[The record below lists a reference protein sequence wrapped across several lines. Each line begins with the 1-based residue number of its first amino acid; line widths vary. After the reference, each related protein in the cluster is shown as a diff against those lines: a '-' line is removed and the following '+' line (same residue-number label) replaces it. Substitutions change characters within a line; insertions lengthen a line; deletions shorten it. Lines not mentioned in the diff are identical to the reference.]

1 MPANTL
7 EVKSHLILAK
17 QFLAAGLMAVA
28 DGHNNAGATLAVN
41 AVIHVK
47 DAICLFEFGQNHRTL
62 SHEQAGKQLASIPKI
77 GGKLNATYSRVI
89 AIKNQV
95 EYSGALVSES
105 TATQALNRT
114 QGLVELV
121 SLHILSRM

>member
-17 QFLAAGLMAVA
+17 QFLAAGLIAVA

-47 DAICLFEFGQNHRTL
+47 DAICLL
-62 SHEQAGKQLASIPKI
+62 SSVRATETFLTSKPASSW
-77 GGKLNATYSRVI
+77 LLSQRL
-89 AIKNQV
+89 
-95 EYSGALVSES
+95 GAS
-105 TATQALNRT
+105 
-114 QGLVELV
+114 
-121 SLHILSRM
+121 

>member
-1 MPANTL
+1 MPASTP
-7 EVKSHLILAK
+7 EVQSHLVLAE
-17 QFLAAGLMAVA
+17 QFLAAGLIAVSN
-28 DGHNNAGATLAVN
+28 GHNNAGATLAVN

-47 DAICLFEFGQNHRTL
+47 DAICLFEFGESHRNL
-62 SHEQAGKQLASIPKI
+62 SHEQAGKQLAAIPKI
-77 GGKLNATYSRVI
+77 GSKLNATYSRVI
-89 AIKNQV
+89 SIKNQV
-95 EYSGALVSES
+95 EYSGILISDS